1 MVSPLA
7 HRRVAACLY
16 AAAALAVLACV
27 APARGQGPGAAAD
40 FSLPDVNPNSASF
53 QAQISPRDY
62 LQQVSGWY
70 FGHAT

>member
-1 MVSPLA
+1 MLQRLTH
-7 HRRVAACLY
+7 HRRIAFSST
-16 AAAALAVLACV
+16 AAALIIV
-27 APARGQGPGAAAD
+27 AWAAPSCGQGPGAAAD